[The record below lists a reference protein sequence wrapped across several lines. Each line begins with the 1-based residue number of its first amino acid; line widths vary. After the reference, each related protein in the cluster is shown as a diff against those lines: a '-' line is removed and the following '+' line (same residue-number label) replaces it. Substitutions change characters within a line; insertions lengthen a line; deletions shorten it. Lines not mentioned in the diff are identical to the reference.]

1 MHPTPCSD
9 YLEDHIRYDLPSS
22 SLLIGVF
29 NKRPSYGVRHYRR
42 FSPYIIHYLQRPSC
56 GVRHYR
62 RFIPYIIYYLKRP
75 SCGVRHCGRFSPDIE
90 KFNI

>member
-1 MHPTPCSD
+1 MHLTPCSD
-9 YLEDHIRYDLPSS
+9 YLEDHIRYDMSS

-29 NKRPSYGVRHYRR
+29 N
-42 FSPYIIHYLQRPSC
+42 
-56 GVRHYR
+56 
-62 RFIPYIIYYLKRP
+62 KRP